1 MTIKLNFL
9 FREDLWFQIGEL
21 IEDLVI
27 LVRDCFFV
35 NNTKNYSIWSLF
47 GKNLCSF
54 LYKFSDTQRE
64 LLPQMSSIVLTIGV
78 IRFQSL
84 YEEEKLIFIE
94 NEIHVN
100 KKTFRRNM
108 ALIFLVQEII
118 SIYKTL
124 SINDFNLTIRMYK
137 VLLKKIFM
145 SEKIKKVILI
155 IFQKNLT
162 LEYDNKKKKKNLKEK
177 VGKASYQTSLF
188 SKVFISKYNFNYD
201 FNLLKYT
208 GLYISKFSYKKIK
221 TTIPNLKQ
229 IFLFNYGKLS
239 FFDLEKKQWYD
250 NYIYKISTREKME
263 SIFLLDLKDSSYGTK
278 EKSGKTLSF
287 YKRFFFNFL
296 NFSYRKNL
304 RWSKLSKKIGGK
316 NSFFEKLTNSFFIS
330 FHNKLTLNQE
340 RQLISIFPIKTK
352 EIFLKN
358 KNPKNY
364 SFYVQEILNKLSFLK
379 SKILIK
385 KQKTKNSNLF

>member
-35 NNTKNYSIWSLF
+35 KNIKNYNIWSLF

-78 IRFQSL
+78 VRFQSL
-84 YEEEKLIFIE
+84 YEEEKLILIE

-100 KKTFRRNM
+100 KKTFRSNM
-108 ALIFLVQEII
+108 TLILLFQEII

-124 SINDFNLTIRMYK
+124 SIKDFILAIRMYK
-137 VLLKKIFM
+137 VLFKKISM
-145 SEKIKKVILI
+145 SEKIKKFILI
-155 IFQKNLT
+155 IFQKTLT
-162 LEYDNKKKKKNLKEK
+162 LEYDNNTKKKNLKEK
-177 VGKASYQTSLF
+177 VGKVSCPTSLF
-188 SKVFISKYNFNYD
+188 SKIFISKYNFNCD
-201 FNLLKYT
+201 FNLLKYM

-229 IFLFNYGKLS
+229 IFLFKNGKPS

-250 NYIYKISTREKME
+250 NYIYKISTREKIE
-263 SIFLLDLKDSSYGTK
+263 SIFLLDLKHNSYGSK

-316 NSFFEKLTNSFFIS
+316 NSFFEKLTNSFFIP

-340 RQLISIFPIKTK
+340 RQLISIFPIKTQ

-364 SFYVQEILNKLSFLK
+364 SFYVQEILNKLSFVK
-379 SKILIK
+379 RNILIEK
-385 KQKTKNSNLF
+385 EETKNPNLF